1 MQIKMPVNLKLVPKR
16 FGIVSMFCFSF
27 VLHVRASE
35 TKFQFYFRCKRP
47 ITVSKPQNN
56 ARTQSGL
63 QTSFSGKLR
72 LSLFTHASS
81 FVDQDKNNSQLRTAA
96 EITVRDPCK
105 SPPKRD
111 LDRFIRLRGV
121 YDHVDEWISEGH
133 ADRQAA
139 RQTRHTMP
147 ARHTRTRATMTT

>member
-1 MQIKMPVNLKLVPKR
+1 MYARLKQ
-16 FGIVSMFCFSF
+16 
-27 VLHVRASE
+27 
-35 TKFQFYFRCKRP
+35 KFQFYFRCKRP

-81 FVDQDKNNSQLRTAA
+81 FVDQDKKQQPVKDCGRDNSPGPMQ
-96 EITVRDPCK
+96 V
-105 SPPKRD
+105 PPKRD
-111 LDRFIRLRGV
+111 LDRFIRLCGV
-121 YDHVDEWISEGH
+121 YDHVDEWISEWH

-147 ARHTRTRATMTT
+147 ARHTGTRASMTT